1 MVIRESSHGGFVLVE
16 IFKTIFGSSTPNS
29 IPKEIAKYIS
39 LEGDDSTR
47 IKNVVSP
54 ILREFSTTIMTLN
67 RILL

>member
-1 MVIRESSHGGFVLVE
+1 MFIGESSHGGFVLVE
-16 IFKTIFGSSTPNS
+16 IFETIFGSSTLES
-29 IPKEIAKYIS
+29 IPKEIAKSIS